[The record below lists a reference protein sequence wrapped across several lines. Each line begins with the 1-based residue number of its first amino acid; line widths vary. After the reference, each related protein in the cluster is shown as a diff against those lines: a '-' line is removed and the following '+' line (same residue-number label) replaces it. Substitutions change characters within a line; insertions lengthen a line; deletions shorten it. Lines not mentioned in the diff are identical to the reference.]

1 MKKIIYTRPDGGLS
15 VVHPVLNTLGE
26 EDGFTEEQAFDRALD
41 KIPTDASNVRIVDE
55 SDIPTDRTFRNAWVD
70 TGDLVTHDMAKCREI
85 HKNRLRNWRAPKLL
99 ALDIDYQRADEAG
112 DAVTKK
118 QIASEKQLL
127 RDITKNP
134 AIASANTVE
143 DLLAL
148 EAK

>member
-26 EDGFTEEQAFDRALD
+26 EDGFTEEQVFDRALD

-70 TGDLVTHDMAKCREI
+70 TGTLVDHDMAKCREI
-85 HKNRLRNWRAPKLL
+85 HKNKLRNWRTPKLL

-112 DAVTKK
+112 DAVKKK

-143 DLLAL
+143 ELLAL
-148 EAK
+148 ESK

>member
-55 SDIPTDRTFRNAWVD
+55 SDIPTNRTFRNAWVD
-70 TGDLVTHDMAKCREI
+70 TGNSVTHDITKCREI
-85 HKNRLRNWRAPKLL
+85 HKSRLRDWRAPKLL
-99 ALDIDYQRADEAG
+99 ALDIAYQRADEAG
-112 DAVTKK
+112 DGAQKK
-118 QIASEKQLL
+118 QIANEKQLL

-134 AIASANTVE
+134 SIASANTVE
-143 DLLAL
+143 ELCAL

>member
-55 SDIPTDRTFRNAWVD
+55 SDIPTDRTFRNAWID
-70 TGDLVTHDMAKCREI
+70 TGNSVNHDITKCREI
-85 HKNRLRNWRAPKLL
+85 HKNRLRDWRAPKLL
-99 ALDIDYQRADEAG
+99 ALDIAYQRADEAG
-112 DAVTKK
+112 DGAQKK
-118 QIASEKQLL
+118 QIANEKQLL
-127 RDITKNP
+127 RDVTKNP

-143 DLLAL
+143 ELLAL
-148 EAK
+148 EKK